1 MTMTPQSQG
10 ALAPFDDTTPLAGE
24 EHDHADALAT
34 VLPMRTPES
43 EWVTCSSCGM
53 DVKADRLD
61 DHARTQH

>member
-1 MTMTPQSQG
+1 MTMTPQSRG
-10 ALAPFDDTTPLAGE
+10 AFAPFDDTVQAACQE
-24 EHDHADALAT
+24 QDHAALAT
-34 VLPMRTPES
+34 VVPMRAPEA